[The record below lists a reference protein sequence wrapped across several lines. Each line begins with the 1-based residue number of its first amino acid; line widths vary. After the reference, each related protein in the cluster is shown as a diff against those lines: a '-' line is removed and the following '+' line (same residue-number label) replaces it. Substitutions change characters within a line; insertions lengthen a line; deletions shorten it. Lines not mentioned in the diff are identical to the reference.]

1 MGSFNIFKMD
11 ITQPNLPLL
20 ILQLPLYPPQIF
32 KDNKDLYI
40 MKILSLGFL
49 KIP

>member
-1 MGSFNIFKMD
+1 MGSFNTFKMG
-11 ITQPNLPLL
+11 ITQPNLLLL

-32 KDNKDLYI
+32 KHNKDLYI